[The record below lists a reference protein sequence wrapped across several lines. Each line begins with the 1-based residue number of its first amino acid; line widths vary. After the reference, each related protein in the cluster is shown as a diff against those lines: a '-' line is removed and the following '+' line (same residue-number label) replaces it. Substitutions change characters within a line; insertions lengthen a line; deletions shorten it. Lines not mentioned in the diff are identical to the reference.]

1 MNRRRFVVTSLGVGA
16 LTVGGPLLANAS
28 AVTED
33 EIAFV
38 NFGASTEFLVKDFYS
53 KALEARVVSRGQTAT
68 LKRGRSAAAQ
78 HVKALSG
85 IARRGRDVAPVE
97 EDFEFQWPESTF
109 RDEKEIVARGTVIL
123 RALLGAY
130 QTAGASVSDP
140 AYRVLYASLA
150 ASVSQ
155 QLGALAARAGRDAI
169 EPFPVALDLEAA
181 TAAVGDYLG

>member
-1 MNRRRFVVTSLGVGA
+1 MNRRRFVAGSLGVGA

-28 AVTED
+28 AATED
-33 EIAFV
+33 EIAFA
-38 NFGASTEFLVKDFYS
+38 NFGASTEFLVKDFYT
-53 KALEARVVSRGQTAT
+53 KALESKVVSRAQTAT

-78 HVKALSG
+78 HAKALSELLVG
-85 IARRGRDVAPVE
+85 AGDVAPVE

-109 RDEKEIVARGTVIL
+109 RSEKETVATGVVIL

-130 QTAGASVSDP
+130 QAAAASVSDP
-140 AYRVLYASLA
+140 ACRVLYASLA

-155 QLGALAARAGRDAI
+155 QLGALAVRAGRDAI

-181 TAAVGDYLG
+181 TSAVEAYLG